1 MPMLADNNHRR
12 LLCWDDDDDDDHDRH
27 PGLTSEGEDDNDDKA
42 VDVDNENDDEDVDDT
57 DSYGSIGC
65 GQRDILC
72 GKDKTYAKHLGNRIF
87 RAAILA
93 FRDLYGSARCKQDKM
108 AITRAVV
115 RRLHDGYGSRFVRF
129 HDGRWEEISDVTA
142 RDKVSHALRFSL
154 REAGT
159 TPADTA
165 AAAAAGGPGRGGGGR
180 QRRQQQQ
187 QRMPVRKLPER
198 TFSLQLVDPALR
210 RMAAKATTAAKAGQ
224 SSSGSGSGGGTRRA
238 TSLPHVG
245 AHGSGVSDDGDD
257 DDDDNPFDKYG
268 YEDDIDDDD
277 EAEAAE
283 TLRRCQVLIFQSLRL
298 DDPLEGCL
306 RTSALRTAAL
316 VRQAAAV

>member
-1 MPMLADNNHRR
+1 MPMLADNNHRH
-12 LLCWDDDDDDDHDRH
+12 LLCWDDDDDDRH

-42 VDVDNENDDEDVDDT
+42 IDGDNDNDDEDTDDT

-93 FRDLYGSARCKQDKM
+93 SRDLYGSARCKQDKM

-115 RRLHDGYGSRFVRF
+115 RRLRDGYGSRFVRF

-154 REAGT
+154 RETGT
-159 TPADTA
+159 TPATAAAAA

-180 QRRQQQQ
+180 QR
-187 QRMPVRKLPER
+187 QRMSPAKAVRKLPER

-210 RMAAKATTAAKAGQ
+210 RMAAKATTAAKAGP

-245 AHGSGVSDDGDD
+245 AHGSGVSGDGDD
-257 DDDDNPFDKYG
+257 DGNPFDKYG

-316 VRQAAAV
+316 ARQAAAV